1 MSLPKRA
8 RQANGLQ
15 VNLASLTV
23 LLEKDKQIHTLT
35 DNGKMKKAF
44 ITLAALLSLLSAC
57 SKDSDTLGTSDNALR
72 ASQYIYADKTITAA
86 VGWDGSSTAGITIY
100 ENGRYAYQCKA
111 GYVRH
116 NSGAVFE
123 ILYGNDMV
131 LICSVSNNVSFS
143 ALVDN
148 NVTRLQLPKSMP
160 FRLDASVLDANGDGV
175 LDSWQQLC
183 KFSVNS
189 IHLVITC

>member
-1 MSLPKRA
+1 
-8 RQANGLQ
+8 
-15 VNLASLTV
+15 
-23 LLEKDKQIHTLT
+23 
-35 DNGKMKKAF
+35 MKKSV
-44 ITLAALLSLLSAC
+44 IMLATLLSLSAC
-57 SKDSDTLGTSDNALR
+57 SKDSDTPDIADNALR
-72 ASQYIYADKTITAA
+72 AGQYVYADKTITAA
-86 VGWDGSSTAGITIY
+86 VDWGGSSTAGITIY

-143 ALVDN
+143 AHVDN
-148 NVTRLQLPKSMP
+148 DVTRVQLPKTMP

-175 LDSWQQLC
+175 LDSWQ
-183 KFSVNS
+183 
-189 IHLVITC
+189 

>member
-1 MSLPKRA
+1 M
-8 RQANGLQ
+8 
-15 VNLASLTV
+15 
-23 LLEKDKQIHTLT
+23 
-35 DNGKMKKAF
+35 
-44 ITLAALLSLLSAC
+44 LAALLSLSAC
-57 SKDSDTLGTSDNALR
+57 SKDSDTPDTADNALR
-72 ASQYIYADKTITAA
+72 AGQYVYADKTITAA
-86 VGWDGSSTAGITIY
+86 VDWDGSSTAGITIY

-143 ALVDN
+143 AHVDN
-148 NVTRLQLPKSMP
+148 NVTRVQLPKTMP

-175 LDSWQQLC
+175 LDSQQ
-183 KFSVNS
+183 
-189 IHLVITC
+189 

>member
-1 MSLPKRA
+1 
-8 RQANGLQ
+8 
-15 VNLASLTV
+15 
-23 LLEKDKQIHTLT
+23 
-35 DNGKMKKAF
+35 MKKAV
-44 ITLAALLSLLSAC
+44 IMLAALLSLSAC
-57 SKDSDTLGTSDNALR
+57 SKDSDTPDTADNALR
-72 ASQYIYADKTITAA
+72 AGQYVYADKTITAA
-86 VGWDGSSTAGITIY
+86 VDWDGSSTAGLTLY

-143 ALVDN
+143 AYVDN
-148 NVTRLQLPKSMP
+148 NVTRVQLPKTMP

-175 LDSWQQLC
+175 LDSWQ
-183 KFSVNS
+183 
-189 IHLVITC
+189 